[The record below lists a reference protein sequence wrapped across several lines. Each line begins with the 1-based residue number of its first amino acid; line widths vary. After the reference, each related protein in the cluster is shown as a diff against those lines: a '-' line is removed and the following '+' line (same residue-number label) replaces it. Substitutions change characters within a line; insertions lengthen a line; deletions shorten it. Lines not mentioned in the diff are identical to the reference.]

1 MVIFWVTIV
10 LYVIIVMDLS
20 EKIRFSIKN
29 EKLKTI
35 LYLGF
40 VVGGVIEFIREI
52 KFFWNLLF

>member
-40 VVGGVIEFIREI
+40 VVGGVIEFIRKI